1 MKRLKVVSQRRNAA
15 AKAPLKSP
23 SLHSSALDR
32 ARTGQFPHTVLTMD
46 EAADYIGGF
55 RGERRADSCRQF
67 LQDHDARL
75 LQVGRSFRVR
85 QSEVDRVLDTGK
97 GSLAV
102 QAEQAAAQL
111 LRAAAGGS
119 R

>member
-1 MKRLKVVSQRRNAA
+1 MKGLKVRRQ
-15 AKAPLKSP
+15 LRTGSTKSP
-23 SLHSSALDR
+23 RQSPTLNSTALDR
-32 ARTGQFPHTVLTMD
+32 ARTGQFPHTVLTMED
-46 EAADYIGGF
+46 AADYIGGF

-111 LRAAAGGS
+111 LRSAAGGS